1 MFDLN
6 FLNKKHNM
14 NELEIKALKV
24 CNIWMELSRKIFPK
38 YNHGK
43 VAKGDPRKTLMFKV
57 CYKLVRET
65 EAFIEDDDYKLYV
78 RAQLDILKHISLDK
92 GHPLIDVNCLIG
104 DKAWKR
110 WKLWKKKYDTTVQ
123 IRSKVSTTKKNTS
136 KINDLLKKTRDFFK
150 ITYGDVINF
159 EKFIEIE
166 KNGEL
171 YQHIN
176 LGRISPY
183 YLVLSPFFEKIS
195 KNLQMK
201 KIHFDLNIYKSGI
214 DESVIKYFENLFDYE
229 FNL

>member
-123 IRSKVSTTKKNTS
+123 IRSKVFTTKKNTS

>member
-6 FLNKKHNM
+6 LLNKKYKM
-14 NELEIKALKV
+14 TELEIKALKV
-24 CNIWMELSRKIFPK
+24 CNIWMELSRKVFPK

-65 EAFIEDDDYKLYV
+65 EAFIEENDYQLYV
-78 RAQLDILKHISLDK
+78 RAQLDILKHISLEK

-123 IRSKVSTTKKNTS
+123 IRSKSTNIKKNTN

-150 ITYGDVINF
+150 ITYGDSMNF

-166 KNGEL
+166 KNGDL
-171 YQHIN
+171 YQHLN

-183 YLVLSPFFEKIS
+183 YLVLSPFFGKIS
-195 KNLQMK
+195 NNVQIR
-201 KIHFDLNIYKSGI
+201 KIHFDLNIYKNGV
-214 DESVIKYFENLFDYE
+214 DESVIEYFRNLFNYE
-229 FNL
+229 FDS